1 MEFLTEDIS
10 HVIQLAVAPVFLLA
24 AISQALNVLSTR
36 IGRIIDRGR
45 RLNEIQER
53 NFAHKGLSE
62 VESAEQNTED
72 RDTRTIAA
80 SDSLQDKEMD
90 EEQHIL
96 ANRARLI
103 HRAIALCTLSALCV
117 TLVIVLLFMDALLR
131 MRIEQIIAFLFVVAL
146 LCLITALITFLREI
160 ELSTTTFRFGR
171 YNITDKR

>member
-1 MEFLTEDIS
+1 MEFLTDDIS

-45 RLNEIQER
+45 RLNEIQENQYAAR
-53 NFAHKGLSE
+53 SAAGTSQTPAGSGLAAHHSLL
-62 VESAEQNTED
+62 
-72 RDTRTIAA
+72 DT
-80 SDSLQDKEMD
+80 EMD

-103 HRAIALCTLSALCV
+103 HRAIALCTLSALLV
-117 TLVIVLLFMDALLR
+117 TLVIVFLFMDVLLELR
-131 MRIEQIIAFLFVVAL
+131 LEQMIAFLFVVAL

-160 ELSTTTFRFGR
+160 ELSTSTFRFGQ